1 MARELVA
8 PWALRAVT
16 KPVAA
21 ALFTWLGASQWPLV
35 VGPALLWLSRR
46 SRSSEIYVR
55 ASVDHMGEA
64 ELLG

>member
-16 KPVAA
+16 KPVEA
-21 ALFTWLGASQWPLV
+21 ALFSWLGASQWPPV
-35 VGPALLWLSRR
+35 VGPTLPWLSRR

-55 ASVDHMGEA
+55 ASVNHVDEG